1 MRIGVNGCGLRESP
15 DDGGTDALHGI
26 LAPYAVG
33 TTLLGHH
40 VCYIAQFFVANRMFY
55 IDISKSSAIIS
66 LEKRF
71 SSRRDSFENR
81 FIYRSRKTVFLQRR

>member
-33 TTLLGHH
+33 QRVLFG
-40 VCYIAQFFVANRMFY
+40 AMF
-55 IDISKSSAIIS
+55 AI
-66 LEKRF
+66 LH
-71 SSRRDSFENR
+71 N
-81 FIYRSRKTVFLQRR
+81 FLP